1 MKNRD
6 NEFFREEVLDELVEK
21 RDYETLRDKMS
32 RIFACPCCL
41 NGFKHCR
48 KYLEVFSKEEI
59 RKTPTLAA
67 AEAVIQAIYGNLEK
81 AEKYASYVGDER
93 LMKLHLDVIIP
104 GTDRERARAA
114 FLKLA
119 EIYNNYGILPNL
131 PLAAGR
137 ITMINGFRDMTMYGD
152 YVHDR
157 KEQLKGW
164 VKSFYGDSSLGIA
177 EITYAEVCYQRDEC
191 FEAITT
197 LVGIIPFIEKEG
209 EIAVLFIA
217 LSLQMRIMIAT
228 GQIAVVYPI
237 LEEIYQRLHKEQSR
251 WLLENFG
258 AMKAWG
264 LMYDGDVDTVTEWM
278 ENEAPS
284 EFEELNMLDTYK
296 YMIKMRAY
304 ILEEKYLA
312 MLSLAE
318 YLREPLRKGDRVMDL
333 CEMNLLCAVSY
344 FLSDRKEYAFQLID
358 ELLPIVKERRFDRLI
373 ADEGEKVYML
383 LRAYRQERQI
393 KDEYLNRLIQLA
405 KKMALLYPDY
415 LRKAKEDYPPL
426 TKSEQEILR
435 LMADER
441 SNQEIADFMGI
452 SINTVKFH
460 GKNIFAKLRVR
471 TRRQAVRVAKENR
484 LLSLR

>member
-6 NEFFREEVLDELVEK
+6 NEFFREEELDELVEK

-32 RIFACPCCL
+32 RIFTCPCCL

-59 RKTPTLAA
+59 RKTPTFAV

-104 GTDRERARAA
+104 GT
-114 FLKLA
+114 
-119 EIYNNYGILPNL
+119 
-131 PLAAGR
+131 
-137 ITMINGFRDMTMYGD
+137 
-152 YVHDR
+152 DR

-284 EFEELNMLDTYK
+284 EFGELNMLDTYK

-318 YLREPLRKGDRVMDL
+318 YLREPLRKGDRIMDL

-344 FLSDRKEYAFQLID
+344 FLSDRKEEAFQLLD

>member
-32 RIFACPCCL
+32 RIFTCPCCL

-104 GTDRERARAA
+104 GT
-114 FLKLA
+114 
-119 EIYNNYGILPNL
+119 
-131 PLAAGR
+131 
-137 ITMINGFRDMTMYGD
+137 
-152 YVHDR
+152 DR

-284 EFEELNMLDTYK
+284 EFGELNMLDTYK

-304 ILEEKYLA
+304 ILEEKYL
-312 MLSLAE
+312 
-318 YLREPLRKGDRVMDL
+318 
-333 CEMNLLCAVSY
+333 
-344 FLSDRKEYAFQLID
+344 
-358 ELLPIVKERRFDRLI
+358 
-373 ADEGEKVYML
+373 
-383 LRAYRQERQI
+383 
-393 KDEYLNRLIQLA
+393 
-405 KKMALLYPDY
+405 ALLYPDY

-484 LLSLR
+484 LLSLK

>member
-6 NEFFREEVLDELVEK
+6 NEFFREEELDELVEK

-114 FLKLA
+114 LLKLA

-137 ITMINGFRDMTMYGD
+137 ITMINGFRDMTMYGN

-264 LMYDGDVDTVTEWM
+264 LLYDGDVDTVTEWM

-284 EFEELNMLDTYK
+284 EFGELNMLDTYK

-312 MLSLAE
+312 MLS
-318 YLREPLRKGDRVMDL
+318 
-333 CEMNLLCAVSY
+333 
-344 FLSDRKEYAFQLID
+344 
-358 ELLPIVKERRFDRLI
+358 
-373 ADEGEKVYML
+373 
-383 LRAYRQERQI
+383 RAYRQERQI

-415 LRKAKEDYPPL
+415 LRKAKEDYPSL

-484 LLSLR
+484 LVSLR

>member
-6 NEFFREEVLDELVEK
+6 NEFFREEELDELVEK

-48 KYLEVFSKEEI
+48 KYLKVFSKEEI
-59 RKTPTLAA
+59 RKTPTFAA

-104 GTDRERARAA
+104 GT
-114 FLKLA
+114 
-119 EIYNNYGILPNL
+119 
-131 PLAAGR
+131 
-137 ITMINGFRDMTMYGD
+137 
-152 YVHDR
+152 DR

-284 EFEELNMLDTYK
+284 EFGELNMLDTYK

-344 FLSDRKEYAFQLID
+344 FLSDRKEEAFQLLD

-383 LRAYRQERQI
+383 LRAYRQDRQI

-484 LLSLR
+484 LLSLK

>member
-32 RIFACPCCL
+32 RIFTCPCCL

-59 RKTPTLAA
+59 RKTPTFAA

-104 GTDRERARAA
+104 GT
-114 FLKLA
+114 
-119 EIYNNYGILPNL
+119 
-131 PLAAGR
+131 
-137 ITMINGFRDMTMYGD
+137 
-152 YVHDR
+152 DR

-284 EFEELNMLDTYK
+284 EFGELNMLDTYK

-344 FLSDRKEYAFQLID
+344 FLSDRKEEAFQLLD

>member
-6 NEFFREEVLDELVEK
+6 NEFFREEELDELVEK

-114 FLKLA
+114 LLKLA

-137 ITMINGFRDMTMYGD
+137 ITMINGFRDMTMYGN

-284 EFEELNMLDTYK
+284 EFGELNMLDTYK

-312 MLSLAE
+312 MLS
-318 YLREPLRKGDRVMDL
+318 
-333 CEMNLLCAVSY
+333 
-344 FLSDRKEYAFQLID
+344 
-358 ELLPIVKERRFDRLI
+358 
-373 ADEGEKVYML
+373 
-383 LRAYRQERQI
+383 RAYRQERQI

-484 LLSLR
+484 LVSLR

>member
-6 NEFFREEVLDELVEK
+6 NEFFREEELDELVEK

-114 FLKLA
+114 LLKLA

-137 ITMINGFRDMTMYGD
+137 ITMINGFRDMTMYGN
-152 YVHDR
+152 YVHDQ

-177 EITYAEVCYQRDEC
+177 EITYAEVCDQRDEC

-264 LMYDGDVDTVTEWM
+264 LLYDGDVDTVTEWM

-284 EFEELNMLDTYK
+284 EFGELNMLDTYK

-333 CEMNLLCAVSY
+333 
-344 FLSDRKEYAFQLID
+344 
-358 ELLPIVKERRFDRLI
+358 
-373 ADEGEKVYML
+373 
-383 LRAYRQERQI
+383 
-393 KDEYLNRLIQLA
+393 
-405 KKMALLYPDY
+405 
-415 LRKAKEDYPPL
+415 
-426 TKSEQEILR
+426 
-435 LMADER
+435 
-441 SNQEIADFMGI
+441 
-452 SINTVKFH
+452 
-460 GKNIFAKLRVR
+460 
-471 TRRQAVRVAKENR
+471 
-484 LLSLR
+484 

>member
-6 NEFFREEVLDELVEK
+6 NEFFREEELDELVEK

-104 GTDRERARAA
+104 GT
-114 FLKLA
+114 
-119 EIYNNYGILPNL
+119 
-131 PLAAGR
+131 
-137 ITMINGFRDMTMYGD
+137 
-152 YVHDR
+152 DR

-284 EFEELNMLDTYK
+284 EFGELNMLDTYK

-344 FLSDRKEYAFQLID
+344 FLSDRKEEAFQLLD

>member
-6 NEFFREEVLDELVEK
+6 NEFFREEELVEK

-32 RIFACPCCL
+32 RIFTCPCCL

-59 RKTPTLAA
+59 RKTPTFAA

-104 GTDRERARAA
+104 GT
-114 FLKLA
+114 
-119 EIYNNYGILPNL
+119 
-131 PLAAGR
+131 
-137 ITMINGFRDMTMYGD
+137 
-152 YVHDR
+152 DR

-284 EFEELNMLDTYK
+284 EFGELNMLDTYK

-344 FLSDRKEYAFQLID
+344 FLSDRKEEAFQLLD

-484 LLSLR
+484 LLSLK

>member
-1 MKNRD
+1 
-6 NEFFREEVLDELVEK
+6 
-21 RDYETLRDKMS
+21 
-32 RIFACPCCL
+32 
-41 NGFKHCR
+41 
-48 KYLEVFSKEEI
+48 
-59 RKTPTLAA
+59 
-67 AEAVIQAIYGNLEK
+67 
-81 AEKYASYVGDER
+81 
-93 LMKLHLDVIIP
+93 MKLHLDVIIP

-177 EITYAEVCYQRDEC
+177 EITYAKVCYQRDEC

-237 LEEIYQRLHKEQSR
+237 LEEIYQRLHKKQGR

-284 EFEELNMLDTYK
+284 EFGELNMLDTYK

-304 ILEEKYLA
+304 ILEEKYL
-312 MLSLAE
+312 
-318 YLREPLRKGDRVMDL
+318 
-333 CEMNLLCAVSY
+333 
-344 FLSDRKEYAFQLID
+344 
-358 ELLPIVKERRFDRLI
+358 
-373 ADEGEKVYML
+373 
-383 LRAYRQERQI
+383 
-393 KDEYLNRLIQLA
+393 
-405 KKMALLYPDY
+405 ALLYPDY

>member
-6 NEFFREEVLDELVEK
+6 NEFFREEELDELVEK

-114 FLKLA
+114 LLKLA

-137 ITMINGFRDMTMYGD
+137 ITMINGFRDMTMYGN

-164 VKSFYGDSSLGIA
+164 VKSYYGDSSLGIA

-264 LMYDGDVDTVTEWM
+264 LLYDGDVDTVTEWM

-284 EFEELNMLDTYK
+284 EFGELNMLDTYK

-312 MLSLAE
+312 ML
-318 YLREPLRKGDRVMDL
+318 
-333 CEMNLLCAVSY
+333 
-344 FLSDRKEYAFQLID
+344 
-358 ELLPIVKERRFDRLI
+358 
-373 ADEGEKVYML
+373 
-383 LRAYRQERQI
+383 LRASRQERQI

-415 LRKAKEDYPPL
+415 LRKAKEDYPSL

-484 LLSLR
+484 LVSLR

>member
-6 NEFFREEVLDELVEK
+6 NEFFREEELDELVEK

-114 FLKLA
+114 LLKLA

-137 ITMINGFRDMTMYGD
+137 ITMINGFRDMTMYGN

-264 LMYDGDVDTVTEWM
+264 LLYDGDVDTVTEWM

-284 EFEELNMLDTYK
+284 EFGELNMLDTYK

-312 MLSLAE
+312 ML
-318 YLREPLRKGDRVMDL
+318 
-333 CEMNLLCAVSY
+333 
-344 FLSDRKEYAFQLID
+344 
-358 ELLPIVKERRFDRLI
+358 
-373 ADEGEKVYML
+373 
-383 LRAYRQERQI
+383 LRASRQERQI

-415 LRKAKEDYPPL
+415 LRKAKEDYPSL

-484 LLSLR
+484 LVSLR

>member
-6 NEFFREEVLDELVEK
+6 NEFFREEELDELVEK

-137 ITMINGFRDMTMYGD
+137 ITMINGFRDMTMYGN

-209 EIAVLFIA
+209 KIAVLFIA

-264 LMYDGDVDTVTEWM
+264 LLYDGDVDTVTEWM

-284 EFEELNMLDTYK
+284 EFGELNMLDTYK

-312 MLSLAE
+312 
-318 YLREPLRKGDRVMDL
+318 
-333 CEMNLLCAVSY
+333 
-344 FLSDRKEYAFQLID
+344 
-358 ELLPIVKERRFDRLI
+358 
-373 ADEGEKVYML
+373 ML

-484 LLSLR
+484 LVSLR

>member
-6 NEFFREEVLDELVEK
+6 NEFFREEELDELVEK

-93 LMKLHLDVIIP
+93 LIKLHLDVIIP

-114 FLKLA
+114 LLKLA

-137 ITMINGFRDMTMYGD
+137 ITMINGFRDMTMYGN

-264 LMYDGDVDTVTEWM
+264 LLYDGDVDTVTEWM

-284 EFEELNMLDTYK
+284 EFGELNMLGTYK

-318 YLREPLRKGDRVMDL
+318 YLREPLQKGDRVMDL

-344 FLSDRKEYAFQLID
+344 FLCDRKEEAFQLLD
-358 ELLPIVKERRFDRLI
+358 ELLPIVKERRFD
-373 ADEGEKVYML
+373 
-383 LRAYRQERQI
+383 
-393 KDEYLNRLIQLA
+393 
-405 KKMALLYPDY
+405 
-415 LRKAKEDYPPL
+415 
-426 TKSEQEILR
+426 R

-471 TRRQAVRVAKENR
+471 TRRQAVRVEKENR
-484 LLSLR
+484 LVSLR

>member
-6 NEFFREEVLDELVEK
+6 NEFFREEELDELVEK

-137 ITMINGFRDMTMYGD
+137 ITMINGFRDMTMYGN

-264 LMYDGDVDTVTEWM
+264 LLYDGDVDTVTEWM

-284 EFEELNMLDTYK
+284 EFGELNMLDTYK

-312 MLSLAE
+312 ML
-318 YLREPLRKGDRVMDL
+318 
-333 CEMNLLCAVSY
+333 
-344 FLSDRKEYAFQLID
+344 
-358 ELLPIVKERRFDRLI
+358 
-373 ADEGEKVYML
+373 
-383 LRAYRQERQI
+383 LRASRQERQI

-415 LRKAKEDYPPL
+415 LRKAKEDYPSL
-426 TKSEQEILR
+426 TKSEKEILR

-484 LLSLR
+484 LVSLR

>member
-6 NEFFREEVLDELVEK
+6 NEFFREEELDELVEK

-59 RKTPTLAA
+59 RKTPTFAA

-114 FLKLA
+114 LLKLA

-137 ITMINGFRDMTMYGD
+137 ITMINGFRDMTMYGN

-264 LMYDGDVDTVTEWM
+264 LLYDGDVDTVTEWM

-284 EFEELNMLDTYK
+284 EFGELNMLDTYK

-312 MLSLAE
+312 
-318 YLREPLRKGDRVMDL
+318 
-333 CEMNLLCAVSY
+333 
-344 FLSDRKEYAFQLID
+344 
-358 ELLPIVKERRFDRLI
+358 
-373 ADEGEKVYML
+373 ML

-435 LMADER
+435 LIADER

-484 LLSLR
+484 LVSLR

>member
-6 NEFFREEVLDELVEK
+6 NEFFREEELDELVEK

-59 RKTPTLAA
+59 RKTPTFAA

-137 ITMINGFRDMTMYGD
+137 ITMINGFRDMTMYGN

-209 EIAVLFIA
+209 KIAVLFIA

-264 LMYDGDVDTVTEWM
+264 LLYDGDVDTVTEWM

-284 EFEELNMLDTYK
+284 EFGELNMLDTYK

-312 MLSLAE
+312 
-318 YLREPLRKGDRVMDL
+318 
-333 CEMNLLCAVSY
+333 
-344 FLSDRKEYAFQLID
+344 
-358 ELLPIVKERRFDRLI
+358 
-373 ADEGEKVYML
+373 ML

-484 LLSLR
+484 LVSLR

>member
-1 MKNRD
+1 MKN
-6 NEFFREEVLDELVEK
+6 
-21 RDYETLRDKMS
+21 
-32 RIFACPCCL
+32 
-41 NGFKHCR
+41 
-48 KYLEVFSKEEI
+48 
-59 RKTPTLAA
+59 
-67 AEAVIQAIYGNLEK
+67 
-81 AEKYASYVGDER
+81 
-93 LMKLHLDVIIP
+93 
-104 GTDRERARAA
+104 
-114 FLKLA
+114 
-119 EIYNNYGILPNL
+119 
-131 PLAAGR
+131 
-137 ITMINGFRDMTMYGD
+137 RDMTMYGN

-264 LMYDGDVDTVTEWM
+264 LLYDGDVDTVTEWM

-284 EFEELNMLDTYK
+284 EFGELNMLDTYK

-344 FLSDRKEYAFQLID
+344 FLCDRKEEAFQLLD

-373 ADEGEKVYML
+373 ADEGENVYML

-415 LRKAKEDYPPL
+415 LRKAKEDYPSL
-426 TKSEQEILR
+426 AKSEQEILQ

-484 LLSLR
+484 LVSLR

>member
-59 RKTPTLAA
+59 RKTPTLA
-67 AEAVIQAIYGNLEK
+67 
-81 AEKYASYVGDER
+81 
-93 LMKLHLDVIIP
+93 
-104 GTDRERARAA
+104 
-114 FLKLA
+114 
-119 EIYNNYGILPNL
+119 
-131 PLAAGR
+131 AAGR

-258 AMKAWG
+258 AMKA
-264 LMYDGDVDTVTEWM
+264 
-278 ENEAPS
+278 
-284 EFEELNMLDTYK
+284 
-296 YMIKMRAY
+296 
-304 ILEEKYLA
+304 
-312 MLSLAE
+312 
-318 YLREPLRKGDRVMDL
+318 
-333 CEMNLLCAVSY
+333 
-344 FLSDRKEYAFQLID
+344 
-358 ELLPIVKERRFDRLI
+358 
-373 ADEGEKVYML
+373 
-383 LRAYRQERQI
+383 
-393 KDEYLNRLIQLA
+393 
-405 KKMALLYPDY
+405 
-415 LRKAKEDYPPL
+415 
-426 TKSEQEILR
+426 
-435 LMADER
+435 
-441 SNQEIADFMGI
+441 
-452 SINTVKFH
+452 
-460 GKNIFAKLRVR
+460 
-471 TRRQAVRVAKENR
+471 
-484 LLSLR
+484 

>member
-6 NEFFREEVLDELVEK
+6 NEFFREEELDELVEK

-114 FLKLA
+114 LLKLA

-137 ITMINGFRDMTMYGD
+137 ITMINGFRDMTMYGN

-264 LMYDGDVDTVTEWM
+264 LLYDGDVDTVTEWM

-284 EFEELNMLDTYK
+284 EFGELNMLDTYK

-312 MLSLAE
+312 
-318 YLREPLRKGDRVMDL
+318 
-333 CEMNLLCAVSY
+333 
-344 FLSDRKEYAFQLID
+344 
-358 ELLPIVKERRFDRLI
+358 
-373 ADEGEKVYML
+373 ML

-415 LRKAKEDYPPL
+415 LRKAKEDYPSL

-484 LLSLR
+484 LVSLR

>member
-32 RIFACPCCL
+32 RIFTCPCCL

-59 RKTPTLAA
+59 RKTPTFAA

-104 GTDRERARAA
+104 GT
-114 FLKLA
+114 
-119 EIYNNYGILPNL
+119 
-131 PLAAGR
+131 
-137 ITMINGFRDMTMYGD
+137 
-152 YVHDR
+152 DR

-284 EFEELNMLDTYK
+284 EFGELNMLDTYK
-296 YMIKMRAY
+296 YVIKMRAY

-344 FLSDRKEYAFQLID
+344 FLSDRKEEAFQLLD

-484 LLSLR
+484 LLSLK

>member
-6 NEFFREEVLDELVEK
+6 NEFFREDELDELVEK

-137 ITMINGFRDMTMYGD
+137 ITMINGFRDMTMYGN

-284 EFEELNMLDTYK
+284 EFGELNMLDTYK

-344 FLSDRKEYAFQLID
+344 FLSDRKEDAFQLID

-373 ADEGEKVYML
+373 
-383 LRAYRQERQI
+383 
-393 KDEYLNRLIQLA
+393 
-405 KKMALLYPDY
+405 
-415 LRKAKEDYPPL
+415 
-426 TKSEQEILR
+426 
-435 LMADER
+435 ADER

-460 GKNIFAKLRVR
+460 GKNIFVKLRVR
-471 TRRQAVRVAKENR
+471 TRRQVVRVANENR
-484 LLSLR
+484 LFSLR

>member
-1 MKNRD
+1 
-6 NEFFREEVLDELVEK
+6 
-21 RDYETLRDKMS
+21 
-32 RIFACPCCL
+32 
-41 NGFKHCR
+41 
-48 KYLEVFSKEEI
+48 
-59 RKTPTLAA
+59 
-67 AEAVIQAIYGNLEK
+67 
-81 AEKYASYVGDER
+81 
-93 LMKLHLDVIIP
+93 MKLHLDVIIP
-104 GTDRERARAA
+104 GTDRERARATL
-114 FLKLA
+114 LKLA

-137 ITMINGFRDMTMYGD
+137 ITMINGFRDMTMYGN

-228 GQIAVVYPI
+228 GQIEVVYPI
-237 LEEIYQRLHKEQSR
+237 LEEIYQRLYKEQSR

-264 LMYDGDVDTVTEWM
+264 LLYDSDVDTVTEWM
-278 ENEAPS
+278 ENEALS
-284 EFEELNMLDTYK
+284 EFGELNMLDSYK

-318 YLREPLRKGDRVMDL
+318 YLRSRCERVT
-333 CEMNLLCAVSY
+333 VSWIY
-344 FLSDRKEYAFQLID
+344 
-358 ELLPIVKERRFDRLI
+358 VK
-373 ADEGEKVYML
+373 
-383 LRAYRQERQI
+383 
-393 KDEYLNRLIQLA
+393 
-405 KKMALLYPDY
+405 
-415 LRKAKEDYPPL
+415 
-426 TKSEQEILR
+426 
-435 LMADER
+435 
-441 SNQEIADFMGI
+441 
-452 SINTVKFH
+452 
-460 GKNIFAKLRVR
+460 
-471 TRRQAVRVAKENR
+471 
-484 LLSLR
+484 

>member
-6 NEFFREEVLDELVEK
+6 NEFFREEEMDELVEK

-104 GTDRERARAA
+104 GT
-114 FLKLA
+114 
-119 EIYNNYGILPNL
+119 
-131 PLAAGR
+131 
-137 ITMINGFRDMTMYGD
+137 
-152 YVHDR
+152 DR

-284 EFEELNMLDTYK
+284 EFGELNMLDTYK

-344 FLSDRKEYAFQLID
+344 FLSDRKEEAFQLLD

>member
-6 NEFFREEVLDELVEK
+6 NEFFREEERDELVEK

-32 RIFACPCCL
+32 RIFTCPCCL

-48 KYLEVFSKEEI
+48 KYLKVFSKEEI
-59 RKTPTLAA
+59 RKTPTFAA

-104 GTDRERARAA
+104 GT
-114 FLKLA
+114 
-119 EIYNNYGILPNL
+119 
-131 PLAAGR
+131 
-137 ITMINGFRDMTMYGD
+137 
-152 YVHDR
+152 DR

-284 EFEELNMLDTYK
+284 EFGELNMLDTYK

-344 FLSDRKEYAFQLID
+344 FLSDRKEEAFQLLD

-471 TRRQAVRVAKENR
+471 TRRQAVRVANENR

>member
-6 NEFFREEVLDELVEK
+6 NEFFREEELDELVEK

-114 FLKLA
+114 LLKLA

-137 ITMINGFRDMTMYGD
+137 ITMINGFRDMTMYGN

-264 LMYDGDVDTVTEWM
+264 LLYDGDVDTVTEWM
-278 ENEAPS
+278 ENEASS
-284 EFEELNMLDTYK
+284 EFGELNMLDTYK

-312 MLSLAE
+312 
-318 YLREPLRKGDRVMDL
+318 
-333 CEMNLLCAVSY
+333 
-344 FLSDRKEYAFQLID
+344 
-358 ELLPIVKERRFDRLI
+358 
-373 ADEGEKVYML
+373 ML

-415 LRKAKEDYPPL
+415 LRKAKEDYPSL

-484 LLSLR
+484 LVSLR

>member
-32 RIFACPCCL
+32 RIFTCPCCL

-59 RKTPTLAA
+59 RKTPTFAA

-104 GTDRERARAA
+104 GT
-114 FLKLA
+114 
-119 EIYNNYGILPNL
+119 
-131 PLAAGR
+131 
-137 ITMINGFRDMTMYGD
+137 
-152 YVHDR
+152 DR

-258 AMKAWG
+258 AMKA
-264 LMYDGDVDTVTEWM
+264 
-278 ENEAPS
+278 
-284 EFEELNMLDTYK
+284 
-296 YMIKMRAY
+296 
-304 ILEEKYLA
+304 
-312 MLSLAE
+312 
-318 YLREPLRKGDRVMDL
+318 
-333 CEMNLLCAVSY
+333 
-344 FLSDRKEYAFQLID
+344 
-358 ELLPIVKERRFDRLI
+358 
-373 ADEGEKVYML
+373 
-383 LRAYRQERQI
+383 
-393 KDEYLNRLIQLA
+393 
-405 KKMALLYPDY
+405 
-415 LRKAKEDYPPL
+415 
-426 TKSEQEILR
+426 
-435 LMADER
+435 
-441 SNQEIADFMGI
+441 
-452 SINTVKFH
+452 
-460 GKNIFAKLRVR
+460 
-471 TRRQAVRVAKENR
+471 
-484 LLSLR
+484 

>member
-6 NEFFREEVLDELVEK
+6 NEFFREEELDELVEK

-32 RIFACPCCL
+32 RIFTCPCCL

-59 RKTPTLAA
+59 RKTPTFAA

-104 GTDRERARAA
+104 GT
-114 FLKLA
+114 
-119 EIYNNYGILPNL
+119 
-131 PLAAGR
+131 
-137 ITMINGFRDMTMYGD
+137 
-152 YVHDR
+152 DR

-284 EFEELNMLDTYK
+284 EFGELNMLDTYK

-318 YLREPLRKGDRVMDL
+318 YLREPLRKGDRIMDL

-344 FLSDRKEYAFQLID
+344 FLSDRKEEAFQLLD

-484 LLSLR
+484 LLSLK

>member
-6 NEFFREEVLDELVEK
+6 NEFFREEELDELVEK

-32 RIFACPCCL
+32 RIFTCPCCL

-59 RKTPTLAA
+59 RKTPTFAA

-104 GTDRERARAA
+104 GT
-114 FLKLA
+114 
-119 EIYNNYGILPNL
+119 
-131 PLAAGR
+131 
-137 ITMINGFRDMTMYGD
+137 
-152 YVHDR
+152 DR

-284 EFEELNMLDTYK
+284 EFGELNMLDTYK

-344 FLSDRKEYAFQLID
+344 FLSDRKEEAFQLLD

-441 SNQEIADFMGI
+441 SNQEIVDFMGI

-471 TRRQAVRVAKENR
+471 TRRQAVRVANENR

>member
-6 NEFFREEVLDELVEK
+6 NEFFREEELDELVEK

-59 RKTPTLAA
+59 RKTPTFAA

-137 ITMINGFRDMTMYGD
+137 ITMINGFRDMTMYGN

-164 VKSFYGDSSLGIA
+164 VKSFYGDSFLGIA

-264 LMYDGDVDTVTEWM
+264 LLYDGDVDTVTEWM

-284 EFEELNMLDTYK
+284 EFGELNMLDTYK
-296 YMIKMRAY
+296 YIIKMRAY

-312 MLSLAE
+312 
-318 YLREPLRKGDRVMDL
+318 
-333 CEMNLLCAVSY
+333 
-344 FLSDRKEYAFQLID
+344 
-358 ELLPIVKERRFDRLI
+358 
-373 ADEGEKVYML
+373 ML

-484 LLSLR
+484 LVSLR